1 MIQLQTRDITL
12 NSLNE
17 EIIPYREPA
26 WLQLMERKN
35 ISKTIL
41 GYIPLH
47 WHEELQFTVVQ
58 QGTIE
63 LHILGEKITFTEGA
77 GFFINSGVVHEIHAK
92 TKNATYICWNIG
104 IPLFDKHIQT
114 KYILPLIQEENTPF
128 IILTPSKERHKRI
141 IQAIKKSY
149 EIYNRKDNGYKLTM
163 TMQYLSCLNELLPE
177 VALHSNNSYPI
188 YDQRVKTILEYIH
201 THYKNQIKLETLAEL
216 AHLSNAET
224 IRIFKRHVGRTP
236 FKYILDYRLERSINL
251 LIGTRSTITEIALDC
266 GFTSVS
272 YFIEKFKEAFHIT
285 PRKYRE
291 KNKNN

>member
-1 MIQLQTRDITL
+1 MRTRDITL

-17 EIIPYREPA
+17 EIIPYREPT
-26 WLQLMERKN
+26 WPQIMEYTN
-35 ISKTIL
+35 ISETTL
-41 GYIPLH
+41 GYVPLH
-47 WHEELQFTVVQ
+47 WHEELQFTIVK

-63 LHILGEKITFTEGA
+63 LHILGEKVSITEGA

-128 IILTPSKERHKRI
+128 IILNPFKGRHKRMI
-141 IQAIKKSY
+141 RAIKTSY
-149 EIYNRKDNGYKLTM
+149 EAYKIKGNGYELIM
-163 TMQYLSCLNELLPE
+163 TMHYLACLNELLPE
-177 VALHSNNSYPI
+177 IALHSHTSYPI

-201 THYKNQIKLETLAEL
+201 THFKNQIKLETLAEL

-224 IRIFKRHVGRTP
+224 IRVFKRHVGRTP

-251 LIGTRSTITEIALDC
+251 LIGTRSTITEIALEC
-266 GFTSVS
+266 GFSSAS
-272 YFIEKFKEAFHIT
+272 YFIEKFKHAFHIT

-291 KNKNN
+291 EKNKNS